1 MAHKYYKHTVAKGAD
16 VSAAVADLGVEG
28 VIVRT
33 DMTTSGETHVYF
45 ASHSVPKQGTE
56 VKEVDVAHIPSSTFT
71 F

>member
-33 DMTTSGETHVYF
+33 DTTTSGETHVYF

-56 VKEVDVAHIPSSTFT
+56 VKEADVAHIPSSTFT